1 MSHICDTGG
10 QGPSLPTIATHAFPT
25 SGLARRPVG
34 GILGVV
40 FVVTLP

>member
-1 MSHICDTGG
+1 MSHICDAGY
-10 QGPSLPTIATHAFPT
+10 QDPSFPTIATPAFPT